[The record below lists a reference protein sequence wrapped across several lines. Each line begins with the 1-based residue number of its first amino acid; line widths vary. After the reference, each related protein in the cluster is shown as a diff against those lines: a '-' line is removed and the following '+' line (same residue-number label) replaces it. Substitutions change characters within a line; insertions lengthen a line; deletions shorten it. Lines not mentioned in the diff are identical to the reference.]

1 VAGIPLV
8 GYGAVPG
15 EVVLF
20 TARSPH
26 AWSDEL
32 LQRVRVVVDLLAS
45 VLARQRAEEALRRS
59 EAALRAHQTELQALA
74 SKLIWAQEEER
85 RRLARELHDDLS
97 QRLAF
102 LAIETGKWGQENAIA
117 PSTMPGELRT
127 VHEQLVTL
135 AADVHALSHQ
145 LHSTIL
151 DDLGLVDALRAECA
165 AVMQREGIAVSFMA
179 VDVPTA
185 LPREV
190 MLCFYR
196 ILQEGLRNVVKHAQA
211 KRVDVVLR
219 RTMTR
224 LELTLQDTGV
234 GFALDQ
240 RREQVGIGLVSM
252 AERVRLIQGTFAL
265 ISQLG

>member
-1 VAGIPLV
+1 
-8 GYGAVPG
+8 
-15 EVVLF
+15 
-20 TARSPH
+20 
-26 AWSDEL
+26 
-32 LQRVRVVVDLLAS
+32 
-45 VLARQRAEEALRRS
+45 
-59 EAALRAHQTELQALA
+59 
-74 SKLIWAQEEER
+74 
-85 RRLARELHDDLS
+85 
-97 QRLAF
+97 
-102 LAIETGKWGQENAIA
+102 
-117 PSTMPGELRT
+117 MPGELRT

-196 ILQEGLRNVVKHAQA
+196 ILQEGLRMLHDIAQA

-234 GFALDQ
+234 GFAPEQ
-240 RREQVGIGLVSM
+240 RRGKGGIGLVSM

-265 ISQLG
+265 ISQLGYGTTVRVQWPMTGGDNEPGPCVVSR